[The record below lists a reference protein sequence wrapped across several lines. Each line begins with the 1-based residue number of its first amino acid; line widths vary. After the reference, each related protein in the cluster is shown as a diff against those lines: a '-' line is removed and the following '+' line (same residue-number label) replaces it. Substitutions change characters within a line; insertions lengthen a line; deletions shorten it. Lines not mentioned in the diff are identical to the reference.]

1 MSSLGRDAGT
11 TARHGSAA
19 VPHRAVPGRA
29 SAVPCL
35 GSPFGHVYLHG
46 MYTLPNIHLF
56 GFIRLHKSKDDAI
69 KGTSLFASPKPIMER
84 AEAGSDSGT

>member
-1 MSSLGRDAGT
+1 M
-11 TARHGSAA
+11 ARYDSI
-19 VPHRAVPGRA
+19 VVSCP
-29 SAVPCL
+29 AVPCL
-35 GSPFGHVYLHG
+35 AMPCLGGPFGHGYLHG